1 MNVLPHKFLRQGL
14 RVIVKQVASGQD
26 TIDVLGE
33 SFSIHGHHDVHALAS
48 AQITFFAYPHFKPG
62 RQPLDI

>member
-33 SFSIHGHHDVHALAS
+33 SFSIHGHHDVYPLAP
-48 AQITFFAYPHFKPG
+48 A
-62 RQPLDI
+62 